1 MHWFVP
7 SSATFFAGKD
17 IKNVELVFPPLF
29 KPEREKLGVTVQ
41 VMLLNMTIL
50 QVHLC
55 CFIALKEKYEK
66 CENTIWEPIF
76 HYFKWGKL

>member
-1 MHWFVP
+1 MYNALVRALQCH
-7 SSATFFAGKD
+7 FFAGKD

-50 QVHLC
+50 
-55 CFIALKEKYEK
+55 
-66 CENTIWEPIF
+66 
-76 HYFKWGKL
+76 